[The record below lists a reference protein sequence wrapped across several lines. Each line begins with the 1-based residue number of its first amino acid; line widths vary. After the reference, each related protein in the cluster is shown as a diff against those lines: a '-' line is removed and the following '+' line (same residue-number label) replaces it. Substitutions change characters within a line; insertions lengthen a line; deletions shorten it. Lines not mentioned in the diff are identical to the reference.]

1 MSVSKENKAT
11 IVAKFARS
19 TGDTG
24 SAEVQIA
31 ILTERIK
38 NLTAHLQTHKK
49 DVSTRRG
56 LIGLVAK
63 RNKLVRYL
71 KGVDS
76 ERHAALIA
84 ELGIRG

>member
-1 MSVSKENKAT
+1 MSVNKETKAA
-11 IVAKFARS
+11 IAAKYARS
-19 TGDTG
+19 EGDTG

-38 NLTAHLQTHKK
+38 NLTAHLQVNKK

-63 RNKLVRYL
+63 RNKMVRYL
-71 KGVDS
+71 KKVDGK
-76 ERHAALIA
+76 RHAALIDD
-84 ELGIRG
+84 LGIRG

>member
-1 MSVSKENKAT
+1 MSVNKEVKAA
-11 IVAKFARS
+11 IVADHARH

-38 NLTAHLQTHKK
+38 NLTEHLRSHPK

-56 LIGLVAK
+56 LIGLVTR
-63 RNKLVRYL
+63 RNKLLRYL
-71 KGVDS
+71 KRKDPEG
-76 ERHAALIA
+76 RAALVA
-84 ELGIRG
+84 KLGIRG

>member
-1 MSVSKENKAT
+1 MSVSKEIKAT

-19 TGDTG
+19 EGDTG

-38 NLTAHLQTHKK
+38 NLTAHLQVNKK

-63 RNKLVRYL
+63 RNKMVRYL
-71 KGVDS
+71 KGVDA
-76 ERHAALIA
+76 ERYGKVIA